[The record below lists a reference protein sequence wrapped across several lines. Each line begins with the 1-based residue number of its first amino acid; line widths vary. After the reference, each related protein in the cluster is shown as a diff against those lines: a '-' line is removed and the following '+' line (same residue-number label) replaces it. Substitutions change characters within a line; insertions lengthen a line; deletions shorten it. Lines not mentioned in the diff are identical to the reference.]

1 MCSVQSAPAV
11 ILICTRRASFGT
23 LAKGSS
29 QAGRKVVRHGRRR
42 ADRDW
47 CLQVRLATST
57 TSEDYVTGKLWECAT
72 LIACPWHP
80 QGGCGF
86 ACHGTYGRVEPT
98 GTRVA
103 RWYCPTARRT
113 VSALPD
119 CLASHRSGTLDE
131 CELIVRLVENAP
143 SLSAACHDL
152 RPEVQ
157 LPGILR
163 FVTRLVRQ
171 ITNALKGIKGLMPIR
186 FTCQPR
192 LCEIAALLDT
202 SQVLMTLRDIA
213 WRYLPQLPTPLG
225 FNPHCKAVHIDKE
238 PFQHGA
244 GRDPPMA
251 FVECGR

>member
-1 MCSVQSAPAV
+1 M
-11 ILICTRRASFGT
+11 
-23 LAKGSS
+23 
-29 QAGRKVVRHGRRR
+29 VRHGWRR

-57 TSEDYVTGKLWECAT
+57 TSEVYVTGKLWQYAT
-72 LIACPWHP
+72 LNACPWHP
-80 QGGCGF
+80 EGGCGF
-86 ACHGTYGRVEPT
+86 TRHGTYERVNPAN
-98 GTRVA
+98 TRVA
-103 RWYCPTARRT
+103 RWYCPTAKRT

-152 RPEVQ
+152 RLEIQ
-157 LPGILR
+157 LPGVLR

-171 ITNALKGIKGLMPIR
+171 ITDALRGIKGLMPIR

-192 LCEIAALLDT
+192 LCEVSALLDT
-202 SQVLMTLRDIA
+202 SSVLMTLRDIA
-213 WRYLPQLPTPLG
+213 QRYLPQLPTPLG
-225 FNPHCKAVHIDKE
+225 FNPHRNVVHNDKE
-238 PFQHGA
+238 VFQHGA
-244 GRDPPMA
+244 GRDPPVA